1 MIRIEK
7 ERCIGC
13 GACIKDCPASA
24 IRMTEEKAEAYKD
37 CLLCGHCVAICP
49 SEAVS
54 IPEYDMEDVEAYD
67 KDTFTLKAEYYLHA
81 VSSAE
86 ASATSSRKR
95 LSARRQKDTKGRPLY
110 CHRQEPAGVYIRI
123 YPEQL
128 DEFKELVWK
137 EMPSILEELK
147 QNAPDYARAFELF
160 YLKWKRNPKDDTFFS
175 IRPPFLS
182 SPPIIL

>member
-67 KDTFTLKAEYYLHA
+67 KDTFTLKEI
-81 VSSAE
+81 
-86 ASATSSRKR
+86 
-95 LSARRQKDTKGRPLY
+95 GRA
-110 CHRQEPAGVYIRI
+110 HV
-123 YPEQL
+123 
-128 DEFKELVWK
+128 
-137 EMPSILEELK
+137 
-147 QNAPDYARAFELF
+147 
-160 YLKWKRNPKDDTFFS
+160 
-175 IRPPFLS
+175 
-182 SPPIIL
+182 